1 MTPPTLLEVD
11 PIPGAMMNAQL
22 ADTLPYRLYIPWQTI
37 GQPKYTRCNQRLATL
52 VTEFALPLSICVRLL
67 DF

>member
-1 MTPPTLLEVD
+1 
-11 PIPGAMMNAQL
+11 MMNAQL